1 MPADSDTD
9 TVPGTDIYYTH
20 DIQVRYI
27 LYMYS
32 GYYKNVIT
40 FKYNESDCFLYSYLG
55 YVCVCVCVYTHI
67 HVYYFY

>member
-40 FKYNESDCFLYSYLG
+40 FKYNESDCFLYSYWVR
-55 YVCVCVCVYTHI
+55 VCTHI
-67 HVYYFY
+67 PVHVYYFYYR